1 MRNVDYLI
9 QGCSIGLDL
18 SLDLHGFPE
27 YMLQYY
33 QVGYP
38 YSNSQLIATR
48 RHTLDLIVSKLRIA
62 AQCRLEQAFIYV
74 VGTLHEYKI
83 HLGVGHIWMSMN
95 DHYLCIVPEKCL
107 EDISL
112 QSILLPFE
120 DDEILSMILSK
131 ILLLSTDNQIK
142 AQLIHKQI
150 QAT

>member
-1 MRNVDYLI
+1 M
-9 QGCSIGLDL
+9 
-18 SLDLHGFPE
+18 SL
-27 YMLQYY
+27 
-33 QVGYP
+33 
-38 YSNSQLIATR
+38 
-48 RHTLDLIVSKLRIA
+48 
-62 AQCRLEQAFIYV
+62 
-74 VGTLHEYKI
+74 
-83 HLGVGHIWMSMN
+83 N

-120 DDEILSMILSK
+120 DDEILSMILSE

>member
-1 MRNVDYLI
+1 M
-9 QGCSIGLDL
+9 
-18 SLDLHGFPE
+18 
-27 YMLQYY
+27 
-33 QVGYP
+33 
-38 YSNSQLIATR
+38 
-48 RHTLDLIVSKLRIA
+48 
-62 AQCRLEQAFIYV
+62 
-74 VGTLHEYKI
+74 
-83 HLGVGHIWMSMN
+83 
-95 DHYLCIVPEKCL
+95 PEKRL